1 MGAMPRNNHDAST
14 QRPRSRLV
22 QIVRHGYLPLMLIG
36 VNGLGIWLA
45 SQGANKILLF
55 AILTGAVATSFVAER
70 IAPYE
75 SAWNAPRGDAGRDLL
90 HALVNEGLQIGSL
103 LALPLIVDHLGITG
117 LWPHDWPFVVQV
129 LAAVVVADAG
139 ITLAH
144 WASHKTPVLWRF
156 HAVHHS
162 VQRFYGFNGLMKHPL
177 HQLFETAVAT
187 TPLVVLGLPT
197 RVATAL
203 VFMVGIQLLLQHSNV
218 DHAVGLLRHVL
229 ALNVVHRF
237 HHYRWAGIGDVNFGL
252 FLNIWDRLLGTASWD
267 PQKHFTSDDLGIAKR
282 PDFPTGY
289 LAQLADPF
297 RPTPTGSVGGET
309 ATGPA

>member
-1 MGAMPRNNHDAST
+1 MRRNTRDASE
-14 QRPRSRLV
+14 QRSRTGLAS
-22 QIVRHGYLPLMLIG
+22 IVRHSYLPLMLVG
-36 VNGLGIWLA
+36 LNGLGIWLA
-45 SQGANKILLF
+45 SRDASKILLL
-55 AILTGAVATSFVAER
+55 AILTAAVAASFVAER

-75 SAWNAPRGDAGRDLL
+75 PAWNDSRGDVGRDLL
-90 HALVNEGLQIGSL
+90 HAVVNEGLQIGSL
-103 LALPLIVDHLGITG
+103 LALPLLVEHVGVEG
-117 LWPHDWPFVVQV
+117 LWPHGWPFGLQV

-139 ITLAH
+139 ITVAH

-162 VQRFYGFNGLMKHPL
+162 VERFYGFNGLMKHPL
-177 HQLFETAVAT
+177 HQMFETAVAT

-203 VFMVGIQLLLQHSNV
+203 VFMVAVQLLLQHSNV
-218 DHAVGLLRHVL
+218 DHAVGPLRHVL

-252 FLNIWDRLLGTASWD
+252 FTNIWDRLLGTASWD
-267 PQKHFTSDDLGIAKR
+267 PQKRFTSEDLGIAKR
-282 PDFPTGY
+282 PDFPTSY

-297 RPTPTGSVGGET
+297 RPGHVALLEEPPTER
-309 ATGPA
+309 AA

>member
-1 MGAMPRNNHDAST
+1 MERNARDASAQHHRT
-14 QRPRSRLV
+14 LLAT
-22 QIVRHGYLPLMLIG
+22 ITRHGYLPLMLLG
-36 VNGLGIWLA
+36 LNGFGLWLA
-45 SQGANKILLF
+45 SRGASKILLV
-55 AILTGAVATSFVAER
+55 ALLVAAVAASFVAER
-70 IAPYE
+70 ITPYE
-75 SAWNAPRGDAGRDLL
+75 PTWNAARGDVGRDFA

-103 LALPLIVDHLGITG
+103 LTLPLIVEHLGIEG
-117 LWPHDWPFVVQV
+117 LWPHGWPFVVQV

-144 WASHKTPVLWRF
+144 WASHKAPALWRF

-162 VQRFYGFNGLMKHPL
+162 VERFYGFNGLLKHPL

-197 RVATAL
+197 AVATAL

-218 DHAVGLLRHVL
+218 DYAVGPLRHVL

-237 HHYRWAGIGDVNFGL
+237 HHYRWAGIGDVDFGL
-252 FLNIWDRLLGTASWD
+252 FTNVWDRLLGTASWD
-267 PQKHFTSDDLGIAKR
+267 PQKRFTSADIGIAKR
-282 PDFPTGY
+282 PDFPSGY

-297 RPTPTGSVGGET
+297 RRSPEITAADGPGSRR
-309 ATGPA
+309 AA